1 VAFLWRS
8 FLVVAATTSL
18 FPSVLGRRP
27 YNRNEI
33 FFSVLLTLIYTHFF
47 FFVSL
52 AQSSILV
59 FTSKVNS
66 SKS

>member
-1 VAFLWRS
+1 MTEMKSFFLRT
-8 FLVVAATTSL
+8 FN
-18 FPSVLGRRP
+18 FDFH
-27 YNRNEI
+27 I
-33 FFSVLLTLIYTHFF
+33 FFF

-52 AQSSILV
+52 DQSSVLV